1 MCKVQLKNA
10 RLRPFALFMALFLMN
25 VSWAFAQL
33 TVTGHVKSTSGDPLI
48 GVNVVEKGT
57 TNGTVTD
64 MDGNFIL
71 DVPSDCTLQIS
82 YIGFNTREIKVTN
95 QTNDLTVSL
104 KEDTETLD
112 EVVVVGFGSQK
123 KANLTGSVSTVKM
136 DEVMGSRPL
145 VSASDALQGT
155 MPGLMVSNNGN
166 APGKGKSFHTSFSSL
181 GKDDR
186 PFHASVP
193 DIS

>member
-64 MDGNFIL
+64 MDGNFSRKVKHL
-71 DVPSDCTLQIS
+71 YSLIS
-82 YIGFNTREIKVTN
+82 VF
-95 QTNDLTVSL
+95 
-104 KEDTETLD
+104 
-112 EVVVVGFGSQK
+112 FHK
-123 KANLTGSVSTVKM
+123 KM
-136 DEVMGSRPL
+136 
-145 VSASDALQGT
+145 
-155 MPGLMVSNNGN
+155 
-166 APGKGKSFHTSFSSL
+166 
-181 GKDDR
+181 
-186 PFHASVP
+186 
-193 DIS
+193 

>member
-64 MDGNFIL
+64 MDGNF
-71 DVPSDCTLQIS
+71 
-82 YIGFNTREIKVTN
+82 
-95 QTNDLTVSL
+95 SL
-104 KEDTETLD
+104 RVE
-112 EVVVVGFGSQK
+112 
-123 KANLTGSVSTVKM
+123 
-136 DEVMGSRPL
+136 
-145 VSASDALQGT
+145 
-155 MPGLMVSNNGN
+155 
-166 APGKGKSFHTSFSSL
+166 KGKTLVFSL
-181 GKDDR
+181 E
-186 PFHASVP
+186 FNL
-193 DIS
+193 

>member
-33 TVTGHVKSTSGDPLI
+33 TVTGRVKSTSGDPLI

-64 MDGNFIL
+64 LDGNYSL
-71 DVPSDCTLQIS
+71 RVQQGKTLVFS
-82 YIGFNTREIKVTN
+82 YIGFLSQEVVVNKAKINVT
-95 QTNDLTVSL
+95 L

-112 EVVVVGFGSQK
+112 
-123 KANLTGSVSTVKM
+123 
-136 DEVMGSRPL
+136 
-145 VSASDALQGT
+145 
-155 MPGLMVSNNGN
+155 
-166 APGKGKSFHTSFSSL
+166 
-181 GKDDR
+181 
-186 PFHASVP
+186 
-193 DIS
+193 

>member
-64 MDGNFIL
+64 MDGNFSL
-71 DVPSDCTLQIS
+71 RVEKGKTLVFS
-82 YIGFNTREIKVTN
+82 YIGFLSR
-95 QTNDLTVSL
+95 LYSFYYLSL
-104 KEDTETLD
+104 HFLVKENRYKRIQVFYLSLLE
-112 EVVVVGFGSQK
+112 EKNYHPYQ
-123 KANLTGSVSTVKM
+123 
-136 DEVMGSRPL
+136 SR
-145 VSASDALQGT
+145 
-155 MPGLMVSNNGN
+155 
-166 APGKGKSFHTSFSSL
+166 F
-181 GKDDR
+181 R
-186 PFHASVP
+186 W
-193 DIS
+193 